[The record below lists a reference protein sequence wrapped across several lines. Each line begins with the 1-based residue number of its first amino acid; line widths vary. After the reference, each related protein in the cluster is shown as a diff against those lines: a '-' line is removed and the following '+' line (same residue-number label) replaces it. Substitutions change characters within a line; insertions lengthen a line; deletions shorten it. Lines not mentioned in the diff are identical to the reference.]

1 MTTKKTYRRPNTT
14 VVLLAA
20 ESSLMTISASTSD
33 PTEGG
38 DPTGGDNST
47 PKSICKLICQDAVVY
62 RRIIKILL
70 IKK

>member
-14 VVLLAA
+14 VVLLAV

-47 PKSICKLICQDAVVY
+47 PNPFASSSAKVQWFTGE
-62 RRIIKILL
+62 
-70 IKK
+70 

>member
-38 DPTGGDNST
+38 DPTGGNNQGTNPFSGFNASKVQT
-47 PKSICKLICQDAVVY
+47 WGEQE
-62 RRIIKILL
+62 
-70 IKK
+70 

>member
-20 ESSLMTISASTSD
+20 ESSLMTISAETTN

-47 PKSICKLICQDAVVY
+47 PNPFASSSAKMQWFTEE
-62 RRIIKILL
+62 
-70 IKK
+70 

>member
-1 MTTKKTYRRPNTT
+1 MTTKKTDRRPNTT

-47 PKSICKLICQDAVVY
+47 PNPFASSSAKVQWFTGE
-62 RRIIKILL
+62 
-70 IKK
+70 

>member
-20 ESSLMTISASTSD
+20 ESSLMTISASPQD

-47 PKSICKLICQDAVVY
+47 PNPFASSSAKMQWFTGE
-62 RRIIKILL
+62 
-70 IKK
+70 

>member
-47 PKSICKLICQDAVVY
+47 PNPFASSSAKTQWFTGE
-62 RRIIKILL
+62 
-70 IKK
+70 

>member
-20 ESSLMTISASTSD
+20 ESSLMTISAETTN

-47 PKSICKLICQDAVVY
+47 PNPFASPSAEMQSY
-62 RRIIKILL
+62 TEE
-70 IKK
+70 

>member
-1 MTTKKTYRRPNTT
+1 MTAKKTYRRPNTT

-47 PKSICKLICQDAVVY
+47 PNPFASSSAKMQWFTGE
-62 RRIIKILL
+62 
-70 IKK
+70 

>member
-20 ESSLMTISASTSD
+20 ESSLMAISAETTD

-47 PKSICKLICQDAVVY
+47 PNPFASSSAKVQWFTGE
-62 RRIIKILL
+62 
-70 IKK
+70 

>member
-38 DPTGGDNST
+38 DPTGGENST
-47 PKSICKLICQDAVVY
+47 PNPFASSSAKMQWFTGE
-62 RRIIKILL
+62 
-70 IKK
+70 

>member
-20 ESSLMTISASTSD
+20 ESSLMTISAETTN

-47 PKSICKLICQDAVVY
+47 PNPFASSSAKMQWFTGE
-62 RRIIKILL
+62 
-70 IKK
+70 

>member
-20 ESSLMTISASTSD
+20 ESSLMTISAATSD

-47 PKSICKLICQDAVVY
+47 PNPFASSSAKMQWFTEE
-62 RRIIKILL
+62 
-70 IKK
+70 

>member
-20 ESSLMTISASTSD
+20 ESSLMTISAATSV

-47 PKSICKLICQDAVVY
+47 PNPFASSSAKVQWFTGE
-62 RRIIKILL
+62 
-70 IKK
+70 

>member
-20 ESSLMTISASTSD
+20 ESSLMTISAETTD

-47 PKSICKLICQDAVVY
+47 PNPFASSSAKMQWFTGE
-62 RRIIKILL
+62 
-70 IKK
+70 

>member
-20 ESSLMTISASTSD
+20 ESSLLTISAETTD

-47 PKSICKLICQDAVVY
+47 PNPFASSSAKMQWFTGE
-62 RRIIKILL
+62 
-70 IKK
+70 

>member
-20 ESSLMTISASTSD
+20 ESSLMTISAETTD

-47 PKSICKLICQDAVVY
+47 PNPFASSSAKMQWFTEE
-62 RRIIKILL
+62 
-70 IKK
+70 

>member
-1 MTTKKTYRRPNTT
+1 MTTMKTYRRPNTT

-20 ESSLMTISASTSD
+20 ESSLMTISASTPD

-47 PKSICKLICQDAVVY
+47 PNPFASSSAKTQWFTGE
-62 RRIIKILL
+62 
-70 IKK
+70 

>member
-20 ESSLMTISASTSD
+20 ESSLMTISAATSD

-38 DPTGGDNST
+38 DPTGSNNQSPNPFSHFGSAKVQT
-47 PKSICKLICQDAVVY
+47 WGEQE
-62 RRIIKILL
+62 
-70 IKK
+70 

>member
-47 PKSICKLICQDAVVY
+47 PNPFASSSAKVQWFTGE
-62 RRIIKILL
+62 
-70 IKK
+70 

>member
-20 ESSLMTISASTSD
+20 ESSLMTISAATSD

-47 PKSICKLICQDAVVY
+47 PNPFASSSAKVQWFTGE
-62 RRIIKILL
+62 
-70 IKK
+70 

>member
-20 ESSLMTISASTSD
+20 ESSLMTISAATPD

-47 PKSICKLICQDAVVY
+47 PNPFARSSAKMQWFTGE
-62 RRIIKILL
+62 
-70 IKK
+70 

>member
-1 MTTKKTYRRPNTT
+1 MTTKKTYRGPNTT

-47 PKSICKLICQDAVVY
+47 PNPFASSSAKMQWFTGE
-62 RRIIKILL
+62 
-70 IKK
+70 

>member
-20 ESSLMTISASTSD
+20 ESSLMTISAATSD
-33 PTEGG
+33 PTEGC

-47 PKSICKLICQDAVVY
+47 PNPFASSSAKMQWFAGE
-62 RRIIKILL
+62 
-70 IKK
+70 

>member
-14 VVLLAA
+14 VVFLAA

-38 DPTGGDNST
+38 DPTGSNNQSANPFSHFGSAKVQT
-47 PKSICKLICQDAVVY
+47 WGEQE
-62 RRIIKILL
+62 
-70 IKK
+70 

>member
-33 PTEGG
+33 PTEGD
-38 DPTGGDNST
+38 DPTGGNNQGTNPFSGLMQ
-47 PKSICKLICQDAVVY
+47 PKY
-62 RRIIKILL
+62 RHGVSKNKRLREN
-70 IKK
+70 

>member
-20 ESSLMTISASTSD
+20 ESSLMTISAATSD

-38 DPTGGDNST
+38 DPTGSNNRVPTHSRLLAQ
-47 PKSICKLICQDAVVY
+47 PKY
-62 RRIIKILL
+62 RHGVSKNKRLREN
-70 IKK
+70 

>member
-20 ESSLMTISASTSD
+20 ESSLMTISATTSD

-38 DPTGGDNST
+38 DPTGSNNPSANPFSSFGAAKVQT
-47 PKSICKLICQDAVVY
+47 WGEQE
-62 RRIIKILL
+62 
-70 IKK
+70 

>member
-20 ESSLMTISASTSD
+20 ESSLMTISASTQD

-47 PKSICKLICQDAVVY
+47 PNPFASSSAKVQWFTGE
-62 RRIIKILL
+62 
-70 IKK
+70 

>member
-47 PKSICKLICQDAVVY
+47 PNPFASSSAKMQWFTGE
-62 RRIIKILL
+62 
-70 IKK
+70 

>member
-20 ESSLMTISASTSD
+20 ESSLMTISAATSD

-38 DPTGGDNST
+38 DPTGSNNQSANPFAAFGSAKVQT
-47 PKSICKLICQDAVVY
+47 WGEQE
-62 RRIIKILL
+62 
-70 IKK
+70 

>member
-1 MTTKKTYRRPNTT
+1 MTTKNTYRRLNTT

-20 ESSLMTISASTSD
+20 ESSLMTISAATSD

-47 PKSICKLICQDAVVY
+47 PNPFASSSAKTQWFTGE
-62 RRIIKILL
+62 
-70 IKK
+70 

>member
-20 ESSLMTISASTSD
+20 ESSLMTISAATSD

-47 PKSICKLICQDAVVY
+47 PNPFASSSAKMQWFTGE
-62 RRIIKILL
+62 
-70 IKK
+70 

>member
-20 ESSLMTISASTSD
+20 ESSLMTINAATSD

-47 PKSICKLICQDAVVY
+47 PNPFASSSAKVQWFTGE
-62 RRIIKILL
+62 
-70 IKK
+70 

>member
-20 ESSLMTISASTSD
+20 ESSLMTISAATPD

-47 PKSICKLICQDAVVY
+47 PNPFASSSAKMQWFTGE
-62 RRIIKILL
+62 
-70 IKK
+70 